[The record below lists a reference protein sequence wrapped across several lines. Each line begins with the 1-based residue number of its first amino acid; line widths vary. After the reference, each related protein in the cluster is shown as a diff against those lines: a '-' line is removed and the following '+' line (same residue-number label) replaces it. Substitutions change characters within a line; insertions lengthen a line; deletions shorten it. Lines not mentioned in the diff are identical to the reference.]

1 MRGLHPEA
9 PHSRYA
15 GHQAWDIEEGGID
28 LLRHGI
34 PPVHDSYGD
43 PLQPL
48 SALVPSVQALTR
60 ATPDVLAAHQ
70 RIRLG
75 EMVAHA
81 RRNSPFYARKYRDLP
96 DLITDVCQLPP
107 VTKAELMAHLDEVFT
122 DPDVS
127 VDEIQAFLADPEK
140 IGTPY
145 LGKYQVATTSGTTG
159 SPGIF
164 LHDRSSQDLYTALNV
179 VRIGQTWF
187 TPDVVRAMAQPKAC
201 TASVF
206 CAQGHFQGITLHE
219 RARRANPGR
228 ADRMHLIP
236 IDLPHAEV
244 LRRLNEVQPTLLAG
258 YASVLGL
265 LASEQ
270 LAGRLHIRPAL
281 VLSSAEYL
289 PPDERARILEAF
301 GVPPRNLYGSCEGGM
316 MGFECSHQRM
326 HINADWTILEPT
338 DVAHRPKT
346 TGELSE
352 RVLLTNLANRIM
364 PILRYELGDRL
375 REIPEPCPCGLTLPA
390 VALEGHRAELLHFK
404 SPEGLEIP
412 LLPMG
417 LDEAIDGIPGVASFQ
432 AIQVGPTTVKIR
444 LEPTY
449 ADEME
454 YTWARVLEGAHA
466 YLASQSLPHIQLLR
480 TTEVPVRDPIS
491 GKFRRVWAEL

>member
-1 MRGLHPEA
+1 
-9 PHSRYA
+9 
-15 GHQAWDIEEGGID
+15 
-28 LLRHGI
+28 
-34 PPVHDSYGD
+34 
-43 PLQPL
+43 LQPL
-48 SALVPSVQALTR
+48 SVLVSSVQALTR

-70 RIRLG
+70 QARLG
-75 EMVAHA
+75 EVVAHA
-81 RRNSPFYARKYRDLP
+81 RRRSPFYARKYRDLP
-96 DLITDVCQLPP
+96 DLITDVRQLPP
-107 VTKAELMAHLDEVFT
+107 VTKAELMAHLDEVFA
-122 DPDVS
+122 DPEVS
-127 VDEIQAFLADPEK
+127 VDEIKAFLTDPEK

-164 LHDRSSQDLYTALNV
+164 LKDHASQDVYTALNV
-179 VRIGQTWF
+179 VRIGQAWF
-187 TPDVVRAMAQPKAC
+187 TPEVVRAMARPEAC

-228 ADRMHLIP
+228 SSRMHLIP

-244 LRRLNEVQPTLLAG
+244 LWRLNEIQPTLLAG

-270 LAGRLHIRPAL
+270 LAGRLHIQPAL

-289 PPDERARILEAF
+289 PPDERIRIQEAF

-338 DVAHRPKT
+338 DMAHGPKPA
-346 TGELSE
+346 GELSE
-352 RVLLTNLANRIM
+352 RVLLTNLANRVM

-375 REIPEPCPCGLTLPA
+375 RKIPEPCPCGLTLPT
-390 VALEGHRAELLHFK
+390 VALEGHRAELLRLK

-417 LDEAIDGIPGVASFQ
+417 LDEAIDRIPGVASFQ
-432 AIQVGPTTVKIR
+432 AIQVGPATVKIR
-444 LEPTY
+444 LEPTF
-449 ADEME
+449 ANQAEC
-454 YTWARVLEGAHA
+454 TWARVLEGAHT
-466 YLASQSLPHIQLLR
+466 YLASQSLPHVQLLR
-480 TTEVPVRDPIS
+480 SSEAPVRDPIS